1 MANIYSGKK
10 EPFMSIIPR
19 DGMYSSYMIGGI
31 PLRVI
36 MKDGVK
42 FDPDIKI
49 SATKLSGQKS
59 LYRND
64 CGPNFTFQVTTLLN
78 IHDDI
83 VATKDV
89 DYKSMFNQYSYQ
101 NRIDWFDL
109 IDDLW
114 DNPNASFG
122 KEYYN
127 KLNLMTVL
135 DAIIRSGSPV
145 YVYTRAIDINC
156 LHLYQI
162 TEQKERKQTH
172 DIVNMTDANGV
183 EYESGYVQWDLT
195 FTRITPYT
203 PSVFKNTNSVVKK
216 AVAKSQTKNVQKKVE
231 KTVAKTA
238 AALTTAVTKTANKD
252 KLKKCDPKK
261 IYYSKNRRV
270 TDCTKYMQEI
280 LHTKGFLK
288 GNKSTVVDGWYGDQ
302 TLEAVKKFKKKWAKK
317 YNLQVNGTIGDK
329 TIKALTTE

>member
-1 MANIYSGKK
+1 MAKK
-10 EPFMSIIPR
+10 LFMSLLPR
-19 DGMYSSYMIGGI
+19 DRIYNDRVLMGI

-42 FDPDIKI
+42 LDPDIKI

-59 LYRND
+59 LYRNES
-64 CGPNFTFQVTTLLN
+64 GPNYTFQVTVLLN
-78 IHDDI
+78 NND
-83 VATKDV
+83 
-89 DYKSMFNQYSYQ
+89 
-101 NRIDWFDL
+101 
-109 IDDLW
+109 
-114 DNPNASFG
+114 
-122 KEYYN
+122 
-127 KLNLMTVL
+127 TVSAARDKGML
-135 DAIIRSGSPV
+135 TNW
-145 YVYTRAIDINC
+145 TRDETIDITSE
-156 LHLYQI
+156 LYWAGNQGKSNPRTIDLLDWMIRNSKPLYVI
-162 TEQKERKQTH
+162 TEQKERKHTH
-172 DIVNMTDANGV
+172 DTVMMEDAQGNLV
-183 EYESGYVQWDLT
+183 ESGYVQWDLT

-216 AVAKSQTKNVQKKVE
+216 AVAKSQTKDIQKKVE

-270 TDCTKYMQEI
+270 TDCTRYMQEI
-280 LHTKGFLK
+280 LHNKGHLK
-288 GNKSTVVDGWYGDQ
+288 GNKSDVVDGWYGDK
-302 TLEAVKKFKKKWAKK
+302 TLDAVKAFKKKYAKK